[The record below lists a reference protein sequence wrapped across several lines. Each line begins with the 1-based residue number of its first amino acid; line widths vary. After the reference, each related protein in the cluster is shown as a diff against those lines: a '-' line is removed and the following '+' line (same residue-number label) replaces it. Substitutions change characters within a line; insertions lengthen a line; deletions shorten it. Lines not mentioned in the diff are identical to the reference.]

1 MDPAVMFRS
10 DRTFRVWR
18 YGIGHSQLLLRA
30 VPDSR
35 NPACLDLRFEGV
47 SAMQLVQ
54 QYKSLELCSASGT
67 EAEEIFGF
75 SGVGPSGRELH
86 LPVVLRSRSGSGFV
100 LCRSVTAE
108 RGGGDPVGND
118 LQHEDRS
125 VVWSSRP
132 RS

>member
-1 MDPAVMFRS
+1 MFKS

-30 VPDSR
+30 VPDSE

-54 QYKSLELCSASGT
+54 QYKTIELWFTSGA
-67 EAEEIFGF
+67 EAEEILGF
-75 SGVGPSGRELH
+75 SGISPSGRELH

-108 RGGGDPVGND
+108 RGGEDPVGSD
-118 LQHEDRS
+118 PRREDPS
-125 VVWSSRP
+125 VIWSSRP